1 MVPKYNPE
9 IHHRRSIRLK
19 GHDYSETG
27 AYFVTVCTQNRE
39 CLFGD
44 VIEGEMRLNEVGKV
58 INRWWKELN
67 QKFITIETDVFI
79 VMPNHI
85 HGIITIVGA
94 DLRVRPSGEGAHIGA
109 PLHKIIQWFKTMTT
123 NEYIHGIKQLKWQ
136 PFVGK
141 LWQRNYHERIV
152 RNESELNRIRE
163 YITLNPARWA
173 EDEENPMYLKE
184 TRRPPLQPFTT
195 IQL

>member
-1 MVPKYNPE
+1 MVLKYNPE

-19 GHDYSETG
+19 GPNYSETR
-27 AYFVTVCTQNRE
+27 AHFVTVCTQNRE

-44 VIEGEMRLNEVGKV
+44 VTEGEMRLNDAGKM

-67 QKFITIETDVFI
+67 QKFKTIETDVFI

-94 DLRVRPSGEGAHIGA
+94 DLRVRPSGEGAHTGA
-109 PLHKIIQWFKTMTT
+109 PLRKIIQWFKTMTT
-123 NEYIHGIKQLKWQ
+123 NEYIHGIKQLKWP
-136 PFVGK
+136 PFAGK

-152 RNESELNRIRE
+152 RNDNELNRIRE

-173 EDEENPMYLKE
+173 EDEENPMNLKE

-195 IQL
+195 TQL